1 MFELNKIH
9 CVDNRTGLLSLP
21 DKCGQLLIADP
32 PYFECKGEFD
42 FVWQSFDEYL
52 EFIDGQAKLYKRVL
66 ADNGTL
72 FVYGHAKR
80 IAYVQVIFDKYF
92 NLENNIT
99 WKKIDSL
106 MYEKGGSGFR
116 CFLPN
121 NERILMYSN
130 EIEMTGFEMLMENNI
145 KPIHPMGK
153 YLKGELD
160 RAKVSR
166 KDLAKLFPSR
176 NGNLTGCVSNWING
190 DNFITKDQY
199 EKIRDFLGVGFLRQ
213 EYETL
218 RQEYETL
225 RRPFNNIMR
234 LSDVMEFSQEAHITG
249 KYDHET
255 QKPEKLTRALIVT
268 CSRENDLVV
277 VPFAG
282 SGTECAM
289 AIREGRRF
297 VGFETNPKHCA
308 TATAR
313 VKKEMMASTQENLFA
328 EKKNG
333 KVHAEAKA
341 MF

>member
-1 MFELNKIH
+1 MHHNTIYNI
-9 CVDNRTGLLSLP
+9 DNREGLAKLEQ
-21 DKCGQLLIADP
+21 KCANLIIADP

-42 FVWQSFDEYL
+42 FVWKSFDEYL
-52 EFIDGQAKLYKRVL
+52 AFMEEQAKLYKRVL

-92 NLENNIT
+92 KLENNIT

-106 MYEKGGSGFR
+106 MYEKGSSGFR

-121 NERILMYSN
+121 NERLLMYSN
-130 EIEMTGFEMLMENNI
+130 EVKMTGLEMLMKNNI
-145 KPIHPMGK
+145 KPIHPMGR
-153 YLKGELD
+153 YLQSEFD
-160 RAKVSR
+160 RAQVSNR
-166 KDLAKLFPSR
+166 DLAKLFPSR

-190 DNFITKDQY
+190 DNFIAKDQY
-199 EKIRDFLGVGFLRQ
+199 EKIRDFLGDGF
-213 EYETL
+213 L

-268 CSRENDLVV
+268 CSHENDLVV
-277 VPFAG
+277 VPFIG

-289 AIREGRRF
+289 AVRENRRF
-297 VGFETNPKHCA
+297 VGFETNPKHCE
-308 TATAR
+308 TARAR
-313 VKKEMMASTQENLFA
+313 VKKELMARQQEGLFA
-328 EKKNG
+328 ENKNG
-333 KVHAEAKA
+333 KAKIVLKQA
-341 MF
+341 ALEI